1 MGDRCKSGPGVSS
14 IRSRRLS
21 CLRFARTRNGSK
33 WRLPLDQDDFLR
45 LGLAPAL
52 VHGLVEFHF
61 LPDIEGIRAAI
72 YVADMHEN
80 VAAPIVSLNEA
91 KSLFINPTHDFSSRH
106 FVRPILWELRAGA
119 QCASNCNLC
128 LAAFPGIPA

>member
-1 MGDRCKSGPGVSS
+1 LELLFAALGGSFIG
-14 IRSRRLS
+14 LS
-21 CLRFARTRNGSK
+21 CFTGLSRAFIRMAAIFT
-33 WRLPLDQDDFLR
+33 PVFLDQNYVFR

-52 VHGLVEFHF
+52 VHSLGEFHV

-91 KSLFINPTHDFSSRH
+91 ESLFINPTHDFSGRH
-106 FVRPILWELRAGA
+106 FVRPI
-119 QCASNCNLC
+119 SM
-128 LAAFPGIPA
+128 LATS